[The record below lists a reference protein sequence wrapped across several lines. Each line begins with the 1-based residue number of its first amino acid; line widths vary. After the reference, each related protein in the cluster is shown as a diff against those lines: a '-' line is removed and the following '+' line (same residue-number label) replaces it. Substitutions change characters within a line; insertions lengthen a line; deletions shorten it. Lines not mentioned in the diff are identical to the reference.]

1 MREHALAHA
10 AGGTARRAG
19 GLTAR
24 VGEGFEEVA
33 PLSALPEG
41 ELLGAVLADGTA
53 VCLYNDRGTIG
64 AVHDVC
70 SHAEYPMSD
79 GVLHGDGTLECI
91 WHGARYD
98 CRTGAVRRGPATE
111 PLAVFETRV
120 EGDRILVAPR
130 DHLEPHA

>member
-1 MREHALAHA
+1 VAHA
-10 AGGTARRAG
+10 AGGAARRPAR
-19 GLTAR
+19 LTAR
-24 VGEGFEEVA
+24 VGDGFEEVA

-130 DHLEPHA
+130 DHPEPHA

>member
-1 MREHALAHA
+1 MAYA
-10 AGGTARRAG
+10 AGGAARRAG
-19 GLTAR
+19 RLTAR
-24 VGEGFEEVA
+24 GGDGFEEVA

-70 SHAEYPMSD
+70 SHAEFPMSD
-79 GVLHGDGTLECI
+79 GVLHGDGTLECM
-91 WHGARYD
+91 WHGARYE
-98 CRTGAVRRGPATE
+98 CRTGAVRRGPATK

-130 DHLEPHA
+130 AHLEPHA

>member
-1 MREHALAHA
+1 MAYA
-10 AGGTARRAG
+10 AGGTARRSAR
-19 GLTAR
+19 LTAR
-24 VGEGFEEVA
+24 VGDGFEDVA
-33 PLSALPEG
+33 PLSALADG

-53 VCLYNDRGTIG
+53 VCLYNDHGTIG

-70 SHAEYPMSD
+70 SHAEFPMSD
-79 GVLHGDGTLECI
+79 GVLHGDGTLECM

-130 DHLEPHA
+130 AHLEPHA